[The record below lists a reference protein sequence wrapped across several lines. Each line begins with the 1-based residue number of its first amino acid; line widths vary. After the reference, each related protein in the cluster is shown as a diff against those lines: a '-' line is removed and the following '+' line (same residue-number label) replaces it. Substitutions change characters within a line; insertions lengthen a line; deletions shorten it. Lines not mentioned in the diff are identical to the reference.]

1 MYHDLHGIPAYR
13 ENRGVGEE
21 FFFVLFCSY
30 PESYNYKKK
39 IKKREKSSGERRWLL
54 TCLMVRFPSSIQ
66 PARAAHSALLSARQK
81 SINFPTVEQVSLP
94 PLSCRLFPP
103 PALFILGRGE
113 PWDNV
118 KFPKALFCPAYG
130 NGQRGRPAGSDFKP
144 SQGWSSWLS
153 RDMRQPRQSAA
164 RGGRLRAE
172 RLLPTPGLGKLSRI

>member
-103 PALFILGRGE
+103 PRSFYSWPGGALRQCQ
-113 PWDNV
+113 V
-118 KFPKALFCPAYG
+118 
-130 NGQRGRPAGSDFKP
+130 
-144 SQGWSSWLS
+144 SQGSFLPSLWKW
-153 RDMRQPRQSAA
+153 AA
-164 RGGRLRAE
+164 GPPGRL
-172 RLLPTPGLGKLSRI
+172 

>member
-1 MYHDLHGIPAYR
+1 MSQTGLRVSLHNALKPWQTGIDLHSSQTASMLPPNPKCTMTCMASLPTGRIA
-13 ENRGVGEE
+13 EWGKN

-113 PWDNV
+113 P
-118 KFPKALFCPAYG
+118 
-130 NGQRGRPAGSDFKP
+130 
-144 SQGWSSWLS
+144 
-153 RDMRQPRQSAA
+153 
-164 RGGRLRAE
+164 
-172 RLLPTPGLGKLSRI
+172 